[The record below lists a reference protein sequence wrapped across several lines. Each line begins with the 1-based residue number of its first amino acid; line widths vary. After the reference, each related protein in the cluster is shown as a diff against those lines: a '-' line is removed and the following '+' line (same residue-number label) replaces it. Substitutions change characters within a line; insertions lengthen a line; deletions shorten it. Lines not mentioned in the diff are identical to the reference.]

1 METQIP
7 LIPGSKS
14 GFSIT
19 RFLTKPPSG
28 GFKLVRKTKNEDK
41 KMKTLNVRF

>member
-1 METQIP
+1 M
-7 LIPGSKS
+7 S
-14 GFSIT
+14 GFSKSLCKISSIS
-19 RFLTKPPSG
+19 LTKPPSG